1 MDEGMLSFN
10 KIRPDKSFIDEVFK
24 FDVRN
29 LENTDSMEISK
40 YATALSQYLIYFK
53 SQVNKTK
60 ATIYKKKR
68 FIESSVNQ
76 LITKDVLKQYKTKRD
91 ATYFIISNTAS
102 LNEVKDSIE
111 ALEEELILV
120 EGIDKAISE
129 LIATFKR
136 ELTRRE
142 NELYQIR
149 QERKY

>member
-102 LNEVKDSIE
+102 LNKVKDSIE

>member
-1 MDEGMLSFN
+1 MDEGVLLFN
-10 KIRPDKSFIDEVFK
+10 NMRPDKSFIEEVFK
-24 FDVRN
+24 FDARN
-29 LENTDSMEISK
+29 LEHTDSSEISK
-40 YATALSQYLIYFK
+40 YAITLSQYLIYFK
-53 SQVNKTK
+53 SQVNETK
-60 ATIYKKKR
+60 VNIYKKKR
-68 FIESSVNQ
+68 FVENSVNQ

-91 ATYFIISNTAS
+91 ATYFIIANTAS
-102 LNEVKDSIE
+102 LNEAQDSIE

-120 EGIDKAISE
+120 EGVDKAISE